1 MQYIKYKTD
10 NFERSERNQFYI
22 LYARGFHK
30 IFYNNKLLLKFIY
43 IINSLSIIPDP
54 FQIIELTVFSIKNM
68 HDHITEVNQYPC
80 SASVSFC
87 LFCSVALL
95 CASFP
100 LHSQQVHVP
109 GCRCYHL
116 QLQNSLQVQI
126 PLKYQSHIHLHLL
139 SSNASKAI
147 FAISFA

>member
-54 FQIIELTVFSIKNM
+54 LQIIELTVFSIKNM

-87 LFCSVALL
+87 LFCSIS
-95 CASFP
+95 CFM
-100 LHSQQVHVP
+100 
-109 GCRCYHL
+109 HL
-116 QLQNSLQVQI
+116 FFYILNKCTYLTVTVTI
-126 PLKYQSHIHLHLL
+126 CNYKIVCKNRYR
-139 SSNASKAI
+139 
-147 FAISFA
+147 